1 MDGNCARHGRHSSAG
16 ASASGEGISR
26 GGAEARR
33 GEGKGVSGGALLGC
47 WHTLPGCREDPA
59 PNPEGSQNVAGG

>member
-16 ASASGEGISR
+16 ASASGGGISR
-26 GGAEARR
+26 GGAE
-33 GEGKGVSGGALLGC
+33 KGGSGFSGGALLGC